1 MIDKIKNVLEEK
13 NFEGLLIYDI
23 FNVRYLSG
31 YTSDDAYLLI
41 TKNKNYFLTDPRY
54 TEQASEECPEFEIFN
69 WRSVSGDFSDAVSK
83 IVKDENIKKL
93 GVESHSITLS
103 YFNKISKNIT
113 AEIIPVEGIVE
124 EFRGVK
130 TLEEIEYIRKACE
143 IGDRAFER
151 IIKEIK
157 IGKTEKEL
165 SALLA
170 YYLKIEGS
178 DARNYENIFITGSRT
193 SLLHGIPSEKK
204 IQEGDL
210 VLMDFGAGYKG
221 YLSDMSRTV
230 VMGKPTEKQ
239 KEVFQIAKQSE
250 QDMVDAVKAGV
261 TGPELYEAS
270 LKAMKGT
277 EYLEYNYSGV
287 GHGVGLAVHEIPFL
301 GPKSKYT
308 MKTNNIITLEPGI
321 YIPGWGG
328 IRLED
333 QVVVTESGCEVLTKS
348 SRQFLE
354 L

>member
-1 MIDKIKNVLEEK
+1 MINIIRKEIFKKNIDA
-13 NFEGLLIYDI
+13 LLIYDI

-41 TKNKNYFLTDPRY
+41 TKDKNYFLTDPRY
-54 TEQASEECPEFEIFN
+54 TEQALEECPGFEIFN
-69 WRSVSGDFSDAVSK
+69 WREINGDFSLAVSR
-83 IVKDENIKKL
+83 IVKNENIKNL
-93 GVESHSITLS
+93 GVESHSISLS
-103 YFNKISKNIT
+103 YYNKIAQNIS
-113 AEIIPVEGIVE
+113 AQLVAVEGIVE
-124 EFRGVK
+124 DIRRIK
-130 TLEEIEYIRKACE
+130 NPEEIEHIKKACQ
-143 IGDRAFER
+143 IGDRAFKR

-157 IGKTEKEL
+157 VGKTEKEL

-178 DARNYENIFITGSRT
+178 DARNYENIFISGPRT
-193 SLLHGIPSEKK
+193 SLLHGIASDRK
-204 IQEGDL
+204 IKEGDL

-230 VMGKPTEKQ
+230 VVGKPTEKQ
-239 KEVFQIAKQSE
+239 KEVFEIAKQSE
-250 QDMVDAVKAGV
+250 QDMIDEVKAGA
-261 TGPELYEAS
+261 TGVELYEAS
-270 LKAMKGT
+270 LKAMIGT

-287 GHGVGLAVHEIPFL
+287 GHGVGLAVHEKPFL

-308 MKTNNIITLEPGI
+308 MEVNNIITLEPGI

-333 QVVVTESGCEVLTKS
+333 QVLVTESGCELLTKS